1 MNSLIDRI
9 TSIVKEATP
18 AYPNVSIKETT
29 GSSSITVIGRGRISY
44 ITDSDSSYKI
54 EIERIDDVTMPSYVY
69 LAFGGVTTV
78 EFAKNI
84 TFAPDSNVSGLKLL
98 IQLAD

>member
-9 TSIVKEATP
+9 VDAMP

-29 GSSSITVIGRGRISY
+29 GSRSITVIGKGRISY

-54 EIERIDDVTMPSYVY
+54 EIKRIDDVTMPSYVY

-84 TFAPDSNVSGLKLL
+84 TFAPDSDVSGLKLL